1 MSMEG
6 RICLLTGA
14 NSGIGKETAKA
25 LAEMNA
31 TVVIVCRDKERGEN
45 AQKEIIEQTGNK
57 NVDLLLCDL
66 SSQEAIRKLVSEFK
80 NKYQNLHVL
89 INNAGVMLSKRVLSD
104 DGVEMNFAVH
114 HLAPFLLTN
123 LLLDVL
129 KKSAPSRI
137 INVSSAAHRRAR
149 IDFDDLQSENKK
161 YRLFRVYGVSKLA
174 LMLFTYEL
182 SRKLEGTGVTVNALH
197 PGVVNTNLGRDQSKF
212 SQGFA
217 KAFFKSPEKG
227 AETSIYLA
235 SSPEVEGITGKY
247 FVKKEPRESS
257 EESYNEEY
265 AKRLW
270 EISAE
275 MTKLYK
281 YNYNF

>member
-1 MSMEG
+1 MSMKG
-6 RICLLTGA
+6 KICMITGA
-14 NSGIGKETAKA
+14 NSGIGKATAKA
-25 LAEMNA
+25 LAEMDA
-31 TVVIVCRDKERGEN
+31 TVVMVCRDRKRGEI
-45 AQKEIIEQTGNK
+45 AQEEIIKETGYT

-66 SSQEAIRKLVSEFK
+66 SSIEDIRKLVSKFM

-89 INNAGVMLSKRVLSD
+89 INNAGIMLKRRLLSV
-104 DGVEMNFAVH
+104 DGFEMNFAVH

-129 KKSAPSRI
+129 KNSAPSRI
-137 INVSSAAHRRAR
+137 VNVSSAGHRMAK
-149 IDFDDLQSENKK
+149 IDIDDLQSENKK

-182 SRKLEGTGVTVNALH
+182 SRRLEGTNVIVNALH
-197 PGVVNTNLGRDQSKF
+197 PGVVNTNLSREHSAF
-212 SQGFA
+212 SRGFA
-217 KAFFKSPEKG
+217 KLFFKKPQKG

-235 SSPEVEGITGKY
+235 SSPDVEGITGKY
-247 FVKKEPRESS
+247 WVKKQQKNSS

-275 MTKLYK
+275 MTRF
-281 YNYNF
+281 NI

>member
-1 MSMEG
+1 MQG
-6 RICLLTGA
+6 KICMITGA
-14 NSGIGKETAKA
+14 NSGIGKATARV
-25 LAEMNA
+25 LAKMNA
-31 TVVIVCRDKERGEN
+31 TVVMICRDKERGEK

-57 NVDLLLCDL
+57 NIDLLLCEL
-66 SSQEAIRKLVSEFK
+66 SSHNDIRKLVSEFN

-89 INNAGVMLSKRVLSD
+89 INNAGIMLKKRKISI
-104 DGVEMNFAVH
+104 DGYEMNFAVH

-137 INVSSAAHRRAR
+137 INVSSAAHKRAR
-149 IDFDDLQSENKK
+149 IDFYDLQSENKK
-161 YRLFRVYGVSKLA
+161 YSLFRVYGISKLA

-182 SRKLEGTGVTVNALH
+182 SRRLEGTGVTVNALH

-217 KAFFKSPEKG
+217 KVFFKSPEKG

-257 EESYNEEY
+257 EESYNEAY
-265 AKRLW
+265 AKKLW

-275 MTKLYK
+275 MTKLIV
-281 YNYNF
+281 